1 MSPPHVSGDSFHA
14 CYFFYGEEP
23 FLAQEFIE
31 QSKEILAGQ
40 DGEDNR
46 VEKFRLEEHS
56 WPEIIDLARTVPFF
70 TSRRLVTV
78 EISDVQ
84 GAKLSATE
92 ENLLKEYFQTCSA
105 QTVMVVVFSGKVK
118 KSSPLVKFFS
128 SLPSSSVLVEEMRPL
143 KGRALLSWIE
153 KQFHIYDKEP
163 MYDATKRLAEISGNN
178 LGRIHNEIKKIVI
191 YVGEK
196 KQIELDDINQISG
209 WVKSFLEWEIA
220 ETLERGD
227 YEQSLIVLD
236 KLLNKEGTRPEYIL
250 GTFSR
255 FFSNLLLA
263 KLQLS
268 EKKKERKT
276 IFKEFKPQILEKFG
290 DFYTRKFNEFF
301 SLVDGLSL
309 ADLNRFLAMLGEID
323 LQIKTTSL
331 SLQTLLEGFLY
342 EYCRF
347 LGEGSASRVIWRE
360 RR

>member
-1 MSPPHVSGDSFHA
+1 MNPSLVREDNLYP

-23 FLAQEFIE
+23 FLAREFIE
-31 QSKEILAGQ
+31 RVKEILVDK

-46 VEKFRLEEHS
+46 VEKFQLEEHS
-56 WPEIIDLARTVPFF
+56 WPEIIDVARTVPFF
-70 TSRRLVTV
+70 TSQRLILV
-78 EISDVQ
+78 EISDAR

-92 ENLLKEYFQTCSA
+92 VKLLNEYFQTCST
-105 QTVMVVVFSGKVK
+105 QTVMVIVFSGKVK

-128 SLPSSSVLVEEMRPL
+128 SLPSSSVKVEEMRPL
-143 KGRALLSWIE
+143 KARALLSWID
-153 KQFHIYDKEP
+153 KQFHMYDKEP
-163 MYDATKRLAEISGNN
+163 TVDATKRLAEVAGNN
-178 LGRIHNEIKKIVI
+178 LGRIHNEIEKIVT

-220 ETLERGD
+220 ENLEKGD
-227 YEQSLIVLD
+227 YEQSLFVLD
-236 KLLNKEGTRPEYIL
+236 KLLNKEGIKSEYIL
-250 GTFSR
+250 GSFSR

-263 KLQLS
+263 KLLLS
-268 EKKKERKT
+268 EKNKERKS
-276 IFKEFKPQILEKFG
+276 IFREFKPQILEKFG

-309 ADLNRFLAMLGEID
+309 KDLNRFLATLEKID
-323 LQIKTTSL
+323 LQIKTSSL
-331 SLQTLLEGFLY
+331 SLQTLLEGFLF

-347 LGEGSASRVIWRE
+347 LREARVIWRG

>member
-1 MSPPHVSGDSFHA
+1 VNPPLVREDSLCP

-23 FLAQEFIE
+23 FIARQFIE
-31 QSKEILAGQ
+31 KVKEILVDKDGQ
-40 DGEDNR
+40 DNR

-56 WPEIIDLARTVPFF
+56 WPEIIDVARTIPFF
-70 TSRRLVTV
+70 TSRRLIFV
-78 EISDVQ
+78 EISDVK

-92 ENLLKEYFQTCSA
+92 EKLLKDYFQTCTA
-105 QTVMVVVFSGKVK
+105 QTVVVIVFSGKVK

-128 SLPSSSVLVEEMRPL
+128 SLPSTSVILEEMRPL
-143 KGRALLSWIE
+143 KARALLSWIE
-153 KQFHIYDKEP
+153 KQFHMYDKEP
-163 MYDATKRLAEISGNN
+163 TFDAAKRLAEIAGNN
-178 LGRIHNEIKKIVI
+178 LSQIHNEIEKIVI

-220 ETLERGD
+220 ENLEKGD
-227 YEQSLIVLD
+227 YEKSLIVLD
-236 KLLNKEGTRPEYIL
+236 KLLKKDGIRPEYIL

-263 KLQLS
+263 KLLLS
-268 EKKKERKT
+268 EKSKERKS
-276 IFKEFKPQILEKFG
+276 IFREFKPQILEKFG

-309 ADLNRFLAMLGEID
+309 TDLNRFLAKLEEID
-323 LQIKTTSL
+323 LQIKTSSL
-331 SLQTLLEGFLY
+331 SLQTLLEGFLF

-347 LGEGSASRVIWRE
+347 LGEDRVILRGK
-360 RR
+360 R

>member
-1 MSPPHVSGDSFHA
+1 VSPPLVREDNLYP

-23 FLAQEFIE
+23 FLARQFIE
-31 QSKEILAGQ
+31 RVKEILTDK
-40 DGEDNR
+40 DGEDNS

-56 WPEIIDLARTVPFF
+56 WSEIIDVARTVPFF
-70 TSRRLVTV
+70 TSRRLIFV
-78 EISDVQ
+78 EIFDVK

-92 ENLLKEYFQTCSA
+92 EKLLNKYFQTCST

-128 SLPSSSVLVEEMRPL
+128 SLPSSSVILEEMRPL
-143 KGRALLSWIE
+143 KARALLSWIE
-153 KQFHIYDKEP
+153 KQFHMNDKEP
-163 MYDATKRLAEISGNN
+163 TFDATKRLAEVAGNN
-178 LGRIHNEIKKIVI
+178 LDRIHNEIEKIVI

-220 ETLERGD
+220 ENLERGD
-227 YEQSLIVLD
+227 YEQSLLVLD
-236 KLLNKEGTRPEYIL
+236 KLLNKEGLRPEYIL
-250 GTFSR
+250 GSFSR

-263 KLQLS
+263 KLHLS
-268 EKKKERKT
+268 EKNKERKS
-276 IFKEFKPQILEKFG
+276 IFREFKPQILEKFG

-309 ADLNRFLAMLGEID
+309 TDLNRFLAKLEEID
-323 LQIKTTSL
+323 LQIKTSSL
-331 SLQTLLEGFLY
+331 SLQTLLEGFLF

-347 LGEGSASRVIWRE
+347 LGEDRVIWRG